1 MAKGHKIELSLAQIA
16 MAKGHKI
23 ELSFAKISI
32 LLRTTRLLK

>member
-1 MAKGHKIELSLAQIA
+1 MTKGHKTELSLAQIA

-32 LLRTTRLLK
+32 LLRTTRVLK